1 MGKRRLHAHCGEP
14 NSGDLL
20 TRDGCALN
28 KRALAVSGV
37 VVDMSDNPA
46 SAAFLEAE
54 TQVFASYALNPRT
67 RALQL
72 PKPKLSVRAVEVG
85 TGEPVLFMHGFSLC
99 VAHWA
104 PLWARLPSL
113 HRIAIDMPGHGA
125 SDGFDFSGTN
135 LRRWYRDM
143 LTSCLDELSLESVH
157 VIGHS
162 QGAMLGMWLSLDAPE
177 RVRSLVAIGTPA
189 VALGARLENLKFLAR
204 RGIGSF
210 LLSMPKPPSMYRRIL
225 VDTIGLHAVDAASEG
240 LIRTTYLATRQ
251 ADFGKTVSTYL
262 REMFNGVRAEPPRYV
277 LSADE
282 LAHVHQPVLIVWGQD
297 EHYQPIAEAKNR
309 AALMPNARFEL
320 VPGGHEP
327 WLDDLEACAERISA
341 FLSRRARP

>member
-1 MGKRRLHAHCGEP
+1 
-14 NSGDLL
+14 
-20 TRDGCALN
+20 
-28 KRALAVSGV
+28 
-37 VVDMSDNPA
+37 MSSKPA
-46 SAAFLEAE
+46 NAAFLEAE
-54 TQVFASYALNPRT
+54 AQVFASYALEPRS
-67 RALQL
+67 RVLQL

-99 VAHWA
+99 AAHWA

-125 SDGFDFSGTN
+125 SDGFDYSGAN
-135 LRRWYRDM
+135 LRHWYKDM
-143 LTSCLDELSLESVH
+143 LISCLDELGLESVH
-157 VIGHS
+157 MIGHS
-162 QGAMLGMWLSLDAPE
+162 QSAMLGMWLALDAPE
-177 RVRSLVAIGTPA
+177 RVRSLIAIGTPA

-225 VDTIGLHAVDAASEG
+225 VDTIGLHAVDAAPEG
-240 LIRTTYLATRQ
+240 LLRTTYLATRQ

-282 LAHVHQPVLIVWGQD
+282 LAHIYQPVLMVWGQD
-297 EHYQPIAEAKNR
+297 EHYQPITEAKSK
-309 AALMPNARFEL
+309 AALMPNAHFA
-320 VPGGHEP
+320 VVAGGHEP
-327 WLDDLEACAERISA
+327 WLDNLGACAELVSG
-341 FLSRRARP
+341 FLSQPRTSSRTRATIEV